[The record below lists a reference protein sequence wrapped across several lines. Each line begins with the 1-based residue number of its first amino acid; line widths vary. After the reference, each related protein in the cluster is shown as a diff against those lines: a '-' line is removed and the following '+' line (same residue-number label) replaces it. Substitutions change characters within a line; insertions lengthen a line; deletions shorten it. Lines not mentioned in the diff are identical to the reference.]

1 MTVRERLIGSLHG
14 ALETL
19 ENWNDSD
26 VDSSLGESLVIAL
39 TDEDAEVDVTLALH
53 EGEISMPQE
62 ADEMKGVYANV
73 RMTTEEAAH
82 MHDAL
87 TFYKNAMTAQGTIW
101 PSHTLNARC
110 RTLLEEAS
118 K

>member
-26 VDSSLGESLVIAL
+26 IDSSLGESLVIAL

-53 EGEISMPQE
+53 EGEEGAMPEQRGTT
-62 ADEMKGVYANV
+62 ATVT
-73 RMTTEEAAH
+73 MTTEEAAH

-101 PSHTLNARC
+101 PSHTLNAHC